1 MPKKICIVSY
11 TDASRD
17 PRVLRQVLYFRNHFK
32 VALWGLK
39 DPGLDGVEFSPIVR
53 LPKKSLG
60 EAARAASLLLGIT
73 GPASKRFLPLSL
85 LPADQQYAM
94 VLCDDAEP
102 LPLAFELAQ
111 GAPVLFDAHE
121 YYPLEFESSLKW
133 RLFLKRYLTG
143 LCRQYIPRCSA
154 MTTVSNGLAN
164 RYLQEFG
171 VHPQIVHSCPEEC
184 ALSPSPMLPGRIR
197 MVHHGAANKDR
208 GLEQMIDTMRLLDG
222 RFSLDFYLVGSQSYI
237 EQLKD
242 RAADLPSITWRT
254 PLPML
259 ELAKGLNGY
268 DMGFYILAATGFN
281 NLHALP
287 NKFFEFIQ
295 ARLGIAIGPSPDM
308 ADIVR
313 EHRIGAVASS
323 YSPQDM
329 AASLRTLT
337 DEDIAAF
344 KTQAHAAAS
353 VFTADNEMKKMHA
366 LVARLLGE

>member
-17 PRVLRQVLYFRNHFK
+17 PRVLRQVLYFRNHYK

-39 DPGLDGVEFSPIVR
+39 DPELDGVEFSPIAR
-53 LPKKSLG
+53 RPKKSLG
-60 EAARAASLLLGIT
+60 EAVRAACLLLGNT
-73 GPASKRFLPLSL
+73 APARKRFMPHAPLPKGREYEL
-85 LPADQQYAM
+85 

-102 LPLAFELAQ
+102 LPLAFELAK

-143 LCRQYIPRCSA
+143 LCRQYIPLCAA
-154 MTTVSNGLAN
+154 MTTVSKGLAN
-164 RYLQEFG
+164 RYLQDFG
-171 VHPQIVHSCPEEC
+171 VLPQIVHSCPEGC
-184 ALSPSPMLPGRIR
+184 ALVPSRTSPGHIR
-197 MVHHGAANKDR
+197 LVHHGAANKDR
-208 GLEQMIDTMRLLDG
+208 GLEQMIDAMRLLDG
-222 RFSLDFYLVGSQSYI
+222 RFSLDFYLVGNQSYI
-237 EQLKD
+237 QQLKD
-242 RAADLPSITWRT
+242 RAADLPSIAWRT

-259 ELAKGLNGY
+259 ELARGLNSY

-308 ADIVR
+308 ADIVQER
-313 EHRIGAVASS
+313 RIGAVASS
-323 YSPQDM
+323 YSPEDM
-329 AASLRTLT
+329 AACLRTLT
-337 DEDIAAF
+337 DEDVAAF

-353 VFTADNEMKKMHA
+353 VFTAENEMKKMHA